1 MEQITLISIRSSLY
15 DSLVINFPQFKEKR
29 MVNRRVKDSPLSQ
42 ETNGEEITE
51 AKCTADLNQVIV
63 NLTEQIKLLNEK
75 IDRLE
80 RSKETATCCNHCSL
94 QTLQI
99 PPTNNPLTGNGTKP
113 HESAS
118 ISAPAIQLYNS
129 FQGLHDEC
137 AEDDS
142 PATEEEQ
149 CQNILKDQTDAPLP
163 NECLLCR
170 QANIEKSPACKQ
182 NEKSMEA
189 TYQVYVGGTI
199 LTAGQEDVKMEL
211 VGHGIPYNKI
221 QVKDLGK
228 KKRGK
233 SFVATVPE
241 KYKNMIFN
249 EQPWLVGII
258 VWPFLTNRRPG
269 CMPPLTSPAPTI
281 IIEYRTTGE
290 GGQQTSTIPRSL
302 TPGPKNPKDTL
313 SPLTVTVQGDDR
325 SGSISPTL
333 LPGRQRDHLPHPIS
347 PNEREI
353 YRGYQGERDYRKWG
367 LENTSSPYLPQDVYG
382 LLWCGNDFPP
392 LPSRSEQIGY
402 W

>member
-51 AKCTADLNQVIV
+51 AKCTADLNQAIV

-137 AEDDS
+137 AEYDS

-163 NECLLCR
+163 NECLLRR

-228 KKRGK
+228 MKRGK

-258 VWPFLTNRRPG
+258 VWPFLTNRRPRLHAAPYQPRPNNNNRIQDNRRRWSANIYH
-269 CMPPLTSPAPTI
+269 PPKFNPRSQESQGYSQSPHRNSTRRRQI
-281 IIEYRTTGE
+281 RVNFSH
-290 GGQQTSTIPRSL
+290 TSTWQ
-302 TPGPKNPKDTL
+302 TK
-313 SPLTVTVQGDDR
+313 
-325 SGSISPTL
+325 
-333 LPGRQRDHLPHPIS
+333 RQPP
-347 PNEREI
+347 P
-353 YRGYQGERDYRKWG
+353 
-367 LENTSSPYLPQDVYG
+367 PYLPQ
-382 LLWCGNDFPP
+382 
-392 LPSRSEQIGY
+392 
-402 W
+402 